1 MALSP
6 SVPKEPIEE
15 VRESISPALVTEE
28 MEAFAV
34 VPIPSKA
41 MEPLFLIGISG
52 FLGISVVLRLF
63 LAQTRHFPVL
73 FLGLYRFFMEHEPD
87 FSSRAGM
94 TICSRAS
101 E

>member
-15 VRESISPALVTEE
+15 VRERIGPALVTDE

-41 MEPLFLIGISG
+41 MEPLFLIGI
-52 FLGISVVLRLF
+52 
-63 LAQTRHFPVL
+63 FPYL
-73 FLGLYRFFMEHEPD
+73 N
-87 FSSRAGM
+87 
-94 TICSRAS
+94 C
-101 E
+101 